1 MFHRSIDRSEMSKKT
16 RRSKRNNS
24 NRSSTFIS
32 VGVALALLMIV
43 LLLLFG
49 NKDESKTASVDTSS
63 DSSYSVTPNEV
74 NFPAPELSLQSV
86 NGKTESLTDYGDKVV
101 LVNNWATWCPPCK
114 AEIPTLE
121 EYYKVHRSEGFVI
134 IGIEAG
140 ESQAEVRGFV
150 KGAEITYP
158 IWIDPGNASLRVFG
172 SSGLPNS
179 FVIDRKGIVRLA
191 WVGEINRAMLEKY
204 VTPII
209 AEN

>member
-1 MFHRSIDRSEMSKKT
+1 MTKKIHRRKK
-16 RRSKRNNS
+16 NNA
-24 NRSSTFIS
+24 NRSSVFTG
-32 VGVALALLMIV
+32 VGVALIALMVL

-49 NKDESKTASVDTSS
+49 NKDEAGSNTASADSS
-63 DSSYSVTPNEV
+63 SSSYSVTPGEV
-74 NFPAPELSLQSV
+74 NYPAPELALQNV
-86 NGKTESLTDYGDKVV
+86 NGSTEALTDYLDKVV

-121 EYYKVHRSEGFVI
+121 AYYKAHSAEGFVI

-140 ESQAEVRGFV
+140 EPQAEVLDFV
-150 KGAEITYP
+150 KDAGITYP
-158 IWIDPGNASLRVFG
+158 IWMDLHNSSLRAFG
-172 SSGLPNS
+172 AAGLPNS
-179 FVIDRKGIVRLA
+179 FVIDRKGTVRLA